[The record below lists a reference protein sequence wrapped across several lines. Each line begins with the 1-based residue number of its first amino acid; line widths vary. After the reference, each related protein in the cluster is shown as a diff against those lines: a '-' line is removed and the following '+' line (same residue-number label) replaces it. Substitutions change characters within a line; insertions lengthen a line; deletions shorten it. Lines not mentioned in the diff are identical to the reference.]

1 MARTLSWRVGSL
13 GVLALAAAAT
23 GAAVVGSRAAP
34 VVPQSAEVTAI
45 SGAIGEWE
53 MTANLSREGESR
65 ALAGPMRMKHVGW
78 CSTDGP
84 EERTGHLRI
93 SFARFSSRID
103 ARINVAGV
111 DCTYSASLTDAYEGT
126 MTCPDRKPVPM
137 IVWLR

>member
-1 MARTLSWRVGSL
+1 MTRSPSWLINSVRAV
-13 GVLALAAAAT
+13 ALAAAAA
-23 GAAVVGSRAAP
+23 GASVVVLRAAP

-45 SGAIGEWE
+45 SGHTGEWE
-53 MTANLSREGESR
+53 MTANLSREGDTR

-103 ARINVAGV
+103 ARLNVAGV

-126 MTCPDRKPVPM
+126 MTCPDRKPMPM